1 MKKALLTV
9 GIIILLVGI
18 FIFYN
23 KLYLPPLPIE
33 NLSKKT
39 VIEKINDSE
48 TRMVKLSNENGK
60 EWYGIKGENISV
72 ANEMIK
78 KMLNQNGWTFK
89 QKDGNGLFFERHG
102 ENLIVSTQ
110 MWTGDYVLVKI
121 PAHFNEKI
129 VIK

>member
-1 MKKALLTV
+1 MKKMLVTIGL
-9 GIIILLVGI
+9 IIFLVGA
-18 FIFYN
+18 FVFNN

-48 TRMVKLSNENGK
+48 TRMVKLSNENGY
-60 EWYGIKGENISV
+60 EWYVIKERNLS
-72 ANEMIK
+72 AADEMIK
-78 KMLNQNGWTFK
+78 EMLDQNGWIFK
-89 QKDGNGLFFERHG
+89 QKEGNGLFFERHG

-121 PAHFNEKI
+121 PANFSE
-129 VIK
+129 